1 MAINIKSMAT
11 EELIRELAHRAGES
25 ITDAVETAVRDRLD
39 KLRAAETFEQ
49 YASPIR
55 SVQQRIRERPVIDSR
70 SADDIV
76 GYAMDGSP
84 STTVL
89 GATAHLPA
97 PEAVFPKVHESA
109 KAKATPRRVR

>member
-1 MAINIKSMAT
+1 MAMNIKSVAT

-25 ITDAVETAVRDRLD
+25 ITVAVETAVRDRLNT
-39 KLRAAETFEQ
+39 LRAADTFKQ
-49 YASPIR
+49 HASPIR

-70 SADDIV
+70 SADEIV
-76 GYAMDGSP
+76 GYAMDGTP

-97 PEAVFPKVHESA
+97 REDI
-109 KAKATPRRVR
+109 PRGE